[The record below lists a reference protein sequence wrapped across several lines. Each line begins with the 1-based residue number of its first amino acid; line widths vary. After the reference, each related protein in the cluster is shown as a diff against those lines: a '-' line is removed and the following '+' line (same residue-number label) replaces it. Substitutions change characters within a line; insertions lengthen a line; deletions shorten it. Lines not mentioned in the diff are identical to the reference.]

1 VQQVTPVLP
10 LRPQLLPDSLRYR
23 SQGEVA
29 VLVAVEAEAG
39 AQEEGVVEAAL
50 LNRLSQLPQQPLLF
64 ALTQQQLAL
73 KLRRKPRKL
82 RSVLKRRSELLK
94 RGA

>member
-1 VQQVTPVLP
+1 
-10 LRPQLLPDSLRYR
+10 
-23 SQGEVA
+23 
-29 VLVAVEAEAG
+29 
-39 AQEEGVVEAAL
+39 VVEAAL

-94 RGA
+94 RGE